1 MNDQKK
7 YLNARGYIGYT
18 CLIPGSCILNTL
30 IGSFLLIFA
39 TNWIGMNS
47 AIVGTLMLVAKIFD
61 GVTDLLFG
69 AIMDRTKHRLGK
81 ARPWVIR
88 NIAPLI
94 LCGVLLFFTPV
105 AKAAG
110 ASGEMA
116 SGEIAQPTAWS
127 YVYFFIF
134 YVLYSAVCY
143 TVCFMSNGALPIRM
157 TKNEHERVK
166 LGVISVI
173 PQMAIGIGMSFV
185 IMNWVGK
192 LGGGVGAWR
201 TLAVIF
207 GVIQAVLMIIGALF
221 CKELPEEVLSEGE
234 PPKPQEKFSFREM
247 IRSVAGNRF
256 VWLLFAYT
264 IVFAIA
270 TAASS
275 QSGTYYVKYVLNND
289 SLLGF
294 VVMASMGP
302 MIISLFFTPALS
314 KKFGIYKLLSRGYLL
329 ATVFMLLVLIF
340 AILRM
345 PVPMFICLVIRGF
358 CAGPYTGLGQ
368 AVNGQVIEY
377 SRVKDGRDI
386 TGSLLGVI
394 NLGGKI
400 GEGLSSG
407 LIGWLLAAGHYDG
420 TLAVQPASAITM
432 IIFVFA
438 GLPFIAYILQ
448 TLCFW
453 FLTPV
458 QATEKILR
466 ERGEEIPAGF
476 GEGMMPPPGA
486 TPPEGFEPPAGM
498 APPPGFKPPESSGIP
513 DDPDPPEGV

>member
-7 YLNARGYIGYT
+7 YLDLRGYVGYT

-94 LCGVLLFFTPV
+94 LCGILLFFTPV
-105 AKAAG
+105 VRAAG
-110 ASGEMA
+110 ASGGMASGEMA
-116 SGEIAQPTAWS
+116 SGEMAQPTTWS

-157 TKNEHERVK
+157 TRNEHERVK

-192 LGGGVGAWR
+192 LGGGVAAWR
-201 TLAVIF
+201 TLAIIF
-207 GVIQAVLMIIGALF
+207 GVVQAILMGIGALF
-221 CKELPEEVLSEGE
+221 CKELPEEVLSQGE
-234 PPKPQEKFSFREM
+234 PSKPQEKFSFREM

-264 IVFAIA
+264 IVFAIS
-270 TAASS
+270 TAASA
-275 QSGTYYVKYVLNND
+275 QSGTYYVRYVLHND
-289 SLLGF
+289 SMLGF
-294 VVMASMGP
+294 VVMAGMGP

-340 AILRM
+340 AMLRM
-345 PVPMFICLVIRGF
+345 PIPMFVCMVLRGL
-358 CAGPYTGLGQ
+358 CSGPFTGLGQ

-386 TGSLLGVI
+386 TGSLLGI
-394 NLGGKI
+394 SNLGGKI

-420 TLAVQPASAITM
+420 TLAVQPDSAINM

-448 TLCFW
+448 TIFFW
-453 FLTPV
+453 FLNPV
-458 QATEKILR
+458 QATEKILK
-466 ERGEEIPAGF
+466 ERGEEIPEGF
-476 GEGMMPPPGA
+476 GAGMMPPPGMK
-486 TPPEGFEPPAGM
+486 PPAGM
-498 APPPGFKPPESSGIP
+498 EPPEGFKPPEGVK
-513 DDPDPPEGV
+513 PPEGFRPSDDE